1 MPPPAVYSMLA
12 MQMEIR
18 TLEFWRSIIAE
29 CIATFIY
36 VLLVLNVT
44 SASTQHEL
52 LTNSGLAAGLAM
64 ATVSFCFA
72 KVRKYTLPQF

>member
-1 MPPPAVYSMLA
+1 MLA
-12 MQMEIR
+12 MQAEIR

-44 SASTQHEL
+44 SAASEHTL

-64 ATVSFCFA
+64 ATVSFCFS
-72 KVRKYTLPQF
+72 KVNSYF